1 MLFDSFFQAGNIITL
16 AIVLI
21 ILAVYRQMDKD
32 NRSLEKVKKFA
43 DRMKDEIGAF
53 VDSRSRDMQNL
64 SIELD
69 VHQKT
74 AKEILARLS
83 RAEEAIN
90 ERSEALEAV
99 QSRIDGYDTTLREL
113 GEMTAKVEENLKRIA
128 SESEFVDTVAKRVKA
143 VSGQLDGVE
152 KSIPQIEA
160 QLRKESAKALEELK
174 QDILKGVYDEVGRL
188 KREGREIGEKVD
200 QFSGFMDEILGKQSD
215 TEREAIETL
224 RGALNESLNELDRS
238 KISLQDEFGEELR
251 KRLDAALEEGRTVE
265 SAALNTLKAYIDRET
280 DQVKSGFEESLTQV
294 QEDLGGSLGEVQ
306 TELGGTLNQM
316 RSEFSTTQNELERLF
331 EALKS
336 SSEDWRADAESSLE
350 GHRLGIQKK
359 ISDLEA
365 RLLEYEEDT
374 GYRFSRIEEITRDM
388 DQLEETLRASMDR
401 VSAKIRKEFADF
413 AAVLAA
419 ERAEE
424 REKASGELTAI
435 HASMGELEEE
445 LNQLKTTAYD
455 SVSEKLKLFE
465 DDFFSDLRERNA
477 AMQDQFQEWKERVR
491 SSLEELAADSE
502 QQRGAVENRYS
513 EELAQRLDQVQHELD
528 RRLGEYESE
537 VNGFFARMNEKIGTT
552 EADMKALEEGIR
564 QDVEDARRQSRASFE
579 TVFTEHDTSIKDQL
593 KKSEREYSGELKRL
607 GDELSDGRKELSSI
621 LESAKSDVTV
631 WQAQVLQQLKEAE
644 SKIGEDIAGFKLA
657 TKENTSA
664 LIQAYTEEQE
674 ELVQNS
680 QEERSRIRGEIKNL
694 NDAVLE
700 LQAELRKRSEE
711 ALDRQ
716 RRESEQAHAELQK
729 RARDLLAESDER
741 LKEFRTSAADLKEK
755 VEGAQKRL
763 FGKIEDQYKIQSV
776 KLQEIDKRQKN
787 FVAQTKIFDRADSL
801 KLALEENLE
810 DLKSEIARVDAMS
823 KEIKESERK
832 FVKVQKL
839 GEEVSAKFTRFLNER
854 NRIEEMEG
862 DFKKLIN
869 LSQAIGTKLTD
880 VTDSHDALTAV
891 QAELRR
897 LEELEKEVAVK
908 YERLESKSNILEVT
922 ASGVDKNFQSL
933 QQLEGRTKELGSRLQ
948 SLPKEIER
956 LQNGI
961 RDLSQNKER
970 ADEAVEKL
978 SSLDATLSEIEER
991 SDKLQQAR
999 EWLARTETRLQEVGK
1014 QAQEQVKLLGSIMKE
1029 ESRRSGK
1036 EKGAPNLGA
1045 REVVT
1050 KLAHQG
1056 WSVEE
1061 IARATK
1067 LSRGEVE
1074 LILELLPKKG

>member
-21 ILAVYRQMDKD
+21 ILAVYRQVDKD

-43 DRMKDEIGAF
+43 DRMKEEIGAF
-53 VDSRSRDMQNL
+53 VDNRSRDMQNL

-83 RAEEAIN
+83 RAEEALH

-99 QSRIDGYDTTLREL
+99 QKRIDGYDTTLREL
-113 GEMTAKVEENLKRIA
+113 GQMTAKVEENLKRIA
-128 SESEFVDTVAKRVKA
+128 SESEFVDTVARRVKA
-143 VSGQLDGVE
+143 VSGQLEGVE

-200 QFSGFMDEILGKQSD
+200 QFSGFVDELQGKQSD
-215 TEREAIETL
+215 TEREAIEAL
-224 RGALNESLNELDRS
+224 RAALNDSLDELDRS
-238 KISLQDEFGEELR
+238 RKSLQDEFGEELQ
-251 KRLDAALEEGRTVE
+251 KRLDAALDEGRNIE
-265 SAALNTLKAYIDRET
+265 SAALTSIKEYIDHET
-280 DQVKSGFEESLTQV
+280 AQAKSE
-294 QEDLGGSLGEVQ
+294 LGGSL
-306 TELGGTLNQM
+306 TRM
-316 RSEFSTTQNELERLF
+316 RSEFSATQSELERLF
-331 EALKS
+331 NALKG
-336 SSEDWRADAESSLE
+336 SSEEWRAEAEGALE

-413 AAVLAA
+413 SALLAA

-424 REKASGELTAI
+424 REKASGELKVI
-435 HASMGELEEE
+435 HSSMGELEEE
-445 LNQLKTTAYD
+445 LTQLKSKAYD

-491 SSLEELAADSE
+491 SSLEELSADSE
-502 QQRGAVENRYS
+502 RQRGEVESRYS
-513 EELAQRLDQVQHELD
+513 QELSQRLDQVQSELD
-528 RRLGEYESE
+528 RRIGDYESE
-537 VNGFFARMNEKIGTT
+537 VNVFFTRMNEKIGTT
-552 EADMKALEEGIR
+552 EADMKTLEEGIR

-579 TVFTEHDTSIKDQL
+579 TIFTEHDTSIKDQL
-593 KKSEREYSGELKRL
+593 KKSEREYTGELKRL
-607 GDELSDGRKELSSI
+607 GDELTDGRKELSSI

-664 LIQAYTEEQE
+664 LIQTYTEEQE

-680 QEERSRIRGEIKNL
+680 QAERSRIRGEIKNL

-711 ALDRQ
+711 ALERQ
-716 RRESEQAHAELQK
+716 HRESEQAYSELQK
-729 RARDLLAESDER
+729 RARDLLVESDER

-776 KLQEIDKRQKN
+776 KLQEIDKRQKS

-823 KEIKESERK
+823 REIKESERK

-880 VTDSHDALTAV
+880 VTDSHDELTTV

-897 LEELEKEVAVK
+897 LEEMEKEVAVK
-908 YERLESKSNILEVT
+908 YERLESKANILEVT

-961 RDLSQNKER
+961 QELSRNKER

-978 SSLDATLSEIEER
+978 SSLDATLAEIEER
-991 SDKLQQAR
+991 SEKLQQAR
-999 EWLARTETRLQEVGK
+999 EWLARTETRLAEVGK

-1029 ESRRSGK
+1029 ETRRSGK